1 MKGKVKITLE
11 WVNEKGKKEDAIDA
25 NVLHGLIG
33 MRERRFSQV
42 RVRPEGQLIQLEA
55 WGEKQ

>member
-11 WVNEKGKKEDAIDA
+11 WVNEKGKKEDLIDA

-33 MRERRFSQV
+33 MLERRFSQV
-42 RVRPEGQLIQLEA
+42 RIRPSGQLIQLEA
-55 WGEKQ
+55 WGEKK

>member
-1 MKGKVKITLE
+1 MKGRVKITLE
-11 WVNEKGKKEDAIDA
+11 WVNEKGKKEDSIDA

-33 MRERRFSQV
+33 MLERRFSQV

-55 WGEKQ
+55 WGEKT